1 MGGGVAC
8 SLGMGSHP
16 ADELCPTDHRS
27 CFRLE
32 KFPHPRA
39 APTAEVVRFS
49 LAVRPSRHYTQILH
63 SEFWP
68 VITKCER
75 QRVGTIGRAHAALSS
90 AVFGL
95 NFDAAARIEFVPDA
109 RELAD
114 SGSVAQAVER
124 FAL

>member
-1 MGGGVAC
+1 MATQFRIVDIVVIRTLYKPAGVGET
-8 SLGMGSHP
+8 L
-16 ADELCPTDHRS
+16 
-27 CFRLE
+27 
-32 KFPHPRA
+32 
-39 APTAEVVRFS
+39 S
-49 LAVRPSRHYTQILH
+49 LAVRPSRHYTQVLH

-114 SGSVAQAVER
+114 SGSVAQSVER

>member
-1 MGGGVAC
+1 MAGRLVTTSRDLCDQPAHGDAVSRIVDIVVIRTLYKPAGVGET
-8 SLGMGSHP
+8 L
-16 ADELCPTDHRS
+16 
-27 CFRLE
+27 
-32 KFPHPRA
+32 
-39 APTAEVVRFS
+39 S
-49 LAVRPSRHYTQILH
+49 LAVRPSRHYTQVLH

-114 SGSVAQAVER
+114 SGSVAQSVER

>member
-1 MGGGVAC
+1 MNSAPPTTAAVFG
-8 SLGMGSHP
+8 SENRRILGP
-16 ADELCPTDHRS
+16 AR
-27 CFRLE
+27 
-32 KFPHPRA
+32 
-39 APTAEVVRFS
+39 TAEVVRFS
-49 LAVRPSRHYTQILH
+49 LAVRPSRHYTQVLH

-68 VITKCER
+68 VITKCEH

-90 AVFGL
+90 AVFRL
-95 NFDAAARIEFVPDA
+95 DAAARIEFVPDA